1 MPVSAS
7 AHRKIGLH
15 VIMSQDDVICHTRD
29 TAKETL
35 MLIFVLLAAL
45 WAAEGR
51 TPDAGNL
58 LKFTIVYMGL
68 SIFLKISHQKMADQL
83 MTAIA
88 IGSGSKL
95 LEVITKK

>member
-1 MPVSAS
+1 MNE
-7 AHRKIGLH
+7 
-15 VIMSQDDVICHTRD
+15 DDVIGHTRD
-29 TAKETL
+29 TAKETFML
-35 MLIFVLLAAL
+35 MFVLLTAL

-58 LKFTIVYMGL
+58 LKFAIVYMGL
-68 SIFLKISHQKMADQL
+68 SVFLKISHQKMAEQL